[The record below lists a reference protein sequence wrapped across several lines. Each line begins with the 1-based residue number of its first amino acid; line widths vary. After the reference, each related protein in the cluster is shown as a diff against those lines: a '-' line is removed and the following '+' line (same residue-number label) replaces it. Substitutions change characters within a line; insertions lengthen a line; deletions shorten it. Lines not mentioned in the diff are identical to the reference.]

1 MTLTFKTL
9 PLILL
14 STLFTQACFAEVDPA
29 YLTTKAPYRYV
40 GQTALH
46 ETAPEGFQP
55 LMVQHVARHGS
66 RGLSS
71 SDDEDL
77 LYQLWQYAQANEGLT
92 ELGQTLGQQLEEMI
106 RVHDELGFGQ
116 ITALGRQEHIDQAT
130 RLIARLDTLFATTT
144 EKKILISH
152 SGRARADQ
160 SGEAFVTGLIEAR
173 PALASAISPGYASP
187 KTLYFHSAEGS
198 EDYVEYEENDPD
210 LKAVL
215 DDMYAQPHV
224 QETFEAVL
232 LGIFSPK
239 IVDQLKQGEL
249 FFKAK
254 ADPEETLSSVS
265 DAVEALYGLL
275 TISANLTVEG
285 AFNFEPFF
293 TEDQLRVIAEI
304 DDADSFYGRGPGF
317 EGRDVTYRAADRLF
331 AEMLNQANEN
341 PATVL
346 ASFRFTHSQVMMP
359 VATWLKL
366 PDAWPGAA
374 LDEPFT
380 YENSGWRS
388 ATISPMAANL
398 QWEIWADDAG
408 KRLIRMLHNEQE
420 RPFPEPCEPVE
431 GYRYFYLLDE
441 INRCLVAIHPSLSA
455 FLALNL

>member
-1 MTLTFKTL
+1 MTLTFKSL
-9 PLILL
+9 PLILV
-14 STLFTQACFAEVDPA
+14 STLLSQTSIADVDPT

-40 GQTALH
+40 GQTSSF

-77 LYQLWQYAQANEGLT
+77 LYQLWQYAHANEGLT

-116 ITALGRQEHIDQAT
+116 ITALGRQEHIDQAK
-130 RLIARLDTLFATTT
+130 RLVSRLNILFTSIPDN
-144 EKKILISH
+144 KILISH
-152 SGRARADQ
+152 SGRARAAQ
-160 SGEAFVTGLIEAR
+160 SGEAFVTGLIEAM

-187 KTLYFHSAEGS
+187 QTLYFHSAEGS

-224 QETFEAVL
+224 QETHEAVL
-232 LGIFSPK
+232 LGIFTPK
-239 IVDQLKQGEL
+239 VVEKLKQGAL
-249 FFKAK
+249 LFKAK

-285 AFNFEPFF
+285 DFNFEPFF
-293 TEDQLRVIAEI
+293 SEEQLRVIAEI

-317 EGRDVTYRAADRLF
+317 AGRDVTYRAADRLF
-331 AEMLNQANEN
+331 AEMLNQANED

-366 PDAWPGAA
+366 PNAWPGAA

-398 QWEIWADDAG
+398 QWEIWADDSG

-420 RPFPEPCEPVE
+420 SAFPEPCEPME
-431 GYRYFYLLDE
+431 GHRYFYPLDE
-441 INRCLVAIHPSLSA
+441 INRCLVVLHPSLSV
-455 FLALNL
+455 FLAPNL